1 MRTTSFL
8 LIVVVV
14 IVYAIGVPATGCG
27 ESMGTWLWNTTG
39 ANGWEPI
46 KNINDKHIQ
55 EVGDWAVLE
64 FSKHVN
70 CLLKFNKVVSGRQ
83 QLMPGMNYELII
95 DVTHFEGKDRK
106 YKAELHEQELTKK
119 RQLLSFMMV
128 N

>member
-14 IVYAIGVPATGCG
+14 IVYAIGVPATGY
-27 ESMGTWLWNTTG
+27 

-55 EVGDWAVLE
+55 ELGDWAVLE
-64 FSKHVN
+64 FSKRVN
-70 CLLKFNKVVSGRQ
+70 CLVKFNKVVSDRQ
-83 QLMPGMNYELII
+83 QLMSDMNYELII
-95 DVTHFEGKDRK
+95 DVTHFEGKDGK
-106 YKAELHEQELTKK
+106 YKAEVHEQELTKK
-119 RQLLSFMMV
+119 RQLLSFMKV